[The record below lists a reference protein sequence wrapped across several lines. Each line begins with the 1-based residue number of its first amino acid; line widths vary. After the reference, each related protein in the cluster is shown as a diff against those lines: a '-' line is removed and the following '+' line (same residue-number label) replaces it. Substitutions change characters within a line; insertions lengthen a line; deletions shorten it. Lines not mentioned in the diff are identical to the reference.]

1 MCRWAMYL
9 GPEIPL
15 SWLLT
20 DPEHSIIHQSYRA
33 ELREE
38 PLNGDGFGVA
48 WYAASAP
55 EPAVFR
61 SIQPAWNNTN
71 LIDLAR
77 VTTSRTILAHVR
89 AASPGLGVQEANC
102 HPFRRGTLTFM
113 HNGNVDG
120 FLSLKR
126 DLLRELTDESFSA
139 LRGTTDSEH
148 VFALFMDA
156 LPTADGERAC
166 DRYASALRV
175 AVERICALADAVGA
189 SGPTFLN
196 LAVSDGEQAAACRFV
211 HRGEQAHSLFAM
223 HGKRYLC
230 DADGVCHLLPQE
242 GPGATLIASE
252 PLADDDD
259 WTEVPQNHVVL
270 VPSAGSAEV
279 AAF

>member
-48 WYAASAP
+48 WYARNIA

-77 VTTSRTILAHVR
+77 VTSSSTILAHVR
-89 AASPGLGVQEANC
+89 AATPGLGVQEANC
-102 HPFRRGTLTFM
+102 HPFKRGPLTFM

-120 FLSLKR
+120 FLALKR
-126 DLLRELTDESFSA
+126 GLLEALTDDSFDA
-139 LRGTTDSEH
+139 LRGNTDSEH
-148 VFALFMDA
+148 IFALFMDA
-156 LPTADGERAC
+156 LPSAEGERAC
-166 DRYASALRV
+166 DRYASALRT
-175 AVERICALADAVGA
+175 AVEKTCALADAIGA
-189 SGPTFLN
+189 AGTTYLN

-211 HRGEQAHSLFAM
+211 HNGPQAHSLFVM

-230 DADGVCHLLPQE
+230 DADGVCHLLSHD
-242 GPGATLIASE
+242 GAGATLIASE
-252 PLADDDD
+252 PLADDDS
-259 WTEVPQNHVVL
+259 WSEVPHNHVVL
-270 VPSAGSAEV
+270 VPAAGSAEV

>member
-20 DPEHSIIHQSYRA
+20 DPAHSIIHQSYRA

-48 WYAASAP
+48 WYARGIA

-77 VTTSRTILAHVR
+77 VTSSRTVLAHVR
-89 AASPGLGVQEANC
+89 AATPGLGVQEANC
-102 HPFRRGTLTFM
+102 HPFRRGALTFM

-120 FLSLKR
+120 FLALKR
-126 DLLRELTDESFSA
+126 TLLKELSDESFSA
-139 LRGTTDSEH
+139 LDGTTDSEH

-156 LPTADGERAC
+156 LPSATGARAC
-166 DRYASALRV
+166 DRYASALLA
-175 AVERICALADAVGA
+175 AVERVCTLADDVGA
-189 SGPTFLN
+189 RGPTFLN
-196 LAVSDGEQAAACRFV
+196 LAVTDGEQAAACRFV
-211 HRGEQAHSLFAM
+211 HNGPKAHSLFVM

-230 DADGVCHLLPQE
+230 DARGTCHLLEQD

-252 PLADDDD
+252 PLADDEA
-259 WTEVPQNHVVL
+259 WSEVPQNHVVL
-270 VPSAGSAEV
+270 VPSAGAAEV
-279 AAF
+279 ASF

>member
-48 WYAASAP
+48 WYAPGLA

-77 VTTSRTILAHVR
+77 VTTSGTILAHVR

-102 HPFRRGTLTFM
+102 THF
-113 HNGNVDG
+113 
-120 FLSLKR
+120 
-126 DLLRELTDESFSA
+126 
-139 LRGTTDSEH
+139 
-148 VFALFMDA
+148 
-156 LPTADGERAC
+156 
-166 DRYASALRV
+166 
-175 AVERICALADAVGA
+175 GA
-189 SGPTFLN
+189 
-196 LAVSDGEQAAACRFV
+196 AR
-211 HRGEQAHSLFAM
+211 
-223 HGKRYLC
+223 
-230 DADGVCHLLPQE
+230 
-242 GPGATLIASE
+242 
-252 PLADDDD
+252 
-259 WTEVPQNHVVL
+259 
-270 VPSAGSAEV
+270 
-279 AAF
+279 